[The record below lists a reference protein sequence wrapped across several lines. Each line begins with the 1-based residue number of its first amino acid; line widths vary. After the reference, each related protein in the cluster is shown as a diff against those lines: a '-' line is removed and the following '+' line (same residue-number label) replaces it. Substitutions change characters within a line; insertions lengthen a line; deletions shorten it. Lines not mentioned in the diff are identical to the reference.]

1 MKDTGLPGGSS
12 LGLWVLC
19 WLFLLSYYER
29 TLYDSVMVTVNCP
42 LDSFQNHLNELLGV
56 PVEIILVT
64 LIEVARPAHSG
75 QDQLM
80 SS

>member
-1 MKDTGLPGGSS
+1 MFHG
-12 LGLWVLC
+12 
-19 WLFLLSYYER
+19 
-29 TLYDSVMVTVNCP
+29 VMVSVNCP